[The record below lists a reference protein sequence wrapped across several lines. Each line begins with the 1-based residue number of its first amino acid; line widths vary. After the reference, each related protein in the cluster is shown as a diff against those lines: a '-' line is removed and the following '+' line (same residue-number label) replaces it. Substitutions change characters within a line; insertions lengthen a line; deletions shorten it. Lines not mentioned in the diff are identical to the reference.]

1 MQHNLMFS
9 FCSLVFFSV
18 WPVQSVTCGFIGSD
32 PCLSGLEINI
42 FSWTIRL
49 RVLRLN
55 CTEQSNEHA
64 KPECPSKKSVSSCQ
78 QYASGFLSFQIHS
91 TVAATRQMN
100 HPKWL
105 CCQERK
111 LVCLNWESSKCRSF
125 VRNVRAKT
133 PPVIQLPSLCKQYIP
148 VNISPS
154 SYICKTFCCYSRRP
168 AIFFSWF
175 SNIENFSKEKELS
188 TC

>member
-1 MQHNLMFS
+1 MYEIKRM
-9 FCSLVFFSV
+9 
-18 WPVQSVTCGFIGSD
+18 D
-32 PCLSGLEINI
+32 P
-42 FSWTIRL
+42 
-49 RVLRLN
+49 
-55 CTEQSNEHA
+55 
-64 KPECPSKKSVSSCQ
+64 KPECPSKKSVSSALRARNEMHARFPNLRFFRPWNEQCQ

-175 SNIENFSKEKELS
+175 SNIENFSKEKELGLNLLKLGKWNLGVRIILILNPMIKK
-188 TC
+188 